1 MVEFSTNISYI
12 DEKTTGLGSLQEG
25 GSYSR
30 MQHVIQYRP
39 TIGKSG
45 NDAQLLIDDDDPVLM
60 LEGASQMQSPIAS
73 IESEQ
78 IEKRNRIL
86 SINGDVQIKIM
97 KDLSYR
103 GTVGVRKRTI
113 NEDVFYSERSKQAK
127 NAGAPYGWKELEE
140 QQSFMYNNV
149 LTYDKSFTP
158 EHHLTL
164 VGGQEFIEYKTD
176 YLRSGARQF
185 EKVNFGLADMSL
197 GASPDK
203 VVTRLESDKM
213 LSYFMR
219 ANYNFKEKYLFAASI
234 RADASSKFGSNHK
247 WGVFPAASFAWRASE
262 EEFIKQL
269 GVFSNLKFR
278 LSYGTAGNNKIDN
291 YLSLSKMG
299 SVWIP
304 YNGTSTA
311 SGFVSKQLYN
321 PDLQWETNVTA
332 NLGIDMGFL
341 NQRLQLS
348 VDLYNIETKNLLLD
362 APVPLLSGYKS
373 MMINA
378 GKLIIK
384 VLRLLL
390 LHIIYKQKTLHGVQI

>member
-1 MVEFSTNISYI
+1 M
-12 DEKTTGLGSLQEG
+12 
-25 GSYSR
+25 
-30 MQHVIQYRP
+30 
-39 TIGKSG
+39 
-45 NDAQLLIDDDDPVLM
+45 
-60 LEGASQMQSPIAS
+60 
-73 IESEQ
+73 
-78 IEKRNRIL
+78 
-86 SINGDVQIKIM
+86 
-97 KDLSYR
+97 SYR

-219 ANYNFKEKYLFAASI
+219 ANYNFKEKYLFAASL

-269 GVFSNLKFR
+269 GVFSNLKLR

-321 PDLQWETNVTA
+321 PDLQWE
-332 NLGIDMGFL
+332 M
-341 NQRLQLS
+341 LQP
-348 VDLYNIETKNLLLD
+348 I
-362 APVPLLSGYKS
+362 
-373 MMINA
+373 
-378 GKLIIK
+378 
-384 VLRLLL
+384 
-390 LHIIYKQKTLHGVQI
+390 

>member
-1 MVEFSTNISYI
+1 MESFRRGVY
-12 DEKTTGLGSLQEG
+12 QA
-25 GSYSR
+25 
-30 MQHVIQYRP
+30 
-39 TIGKSG
+39 IGC
-45 NDAQLLIDDDDPVLM
+45 
-60 LEGASQMQSPIAS
+60 
-73 IESEQ
+73 
-78 IEKRNRIL
+78 
-86 SINGDVQIKIM
+86 
-97 KDLSYR
+97 
-103 GTVGVRKRTI
+103 
-113 NEDVFYSERSKQAK
+113 
-127 NAGAPYGWKELEE
+127 
-140 QQSFMYNNV
+140 
-149 LTYDKSFTP
+149 
-158 EHHLTL
+158 
-164 VGGQEFIEYKTD
+164 
-176 YLRSGARQF
+176 
-185 EKVNFGLADMSL
+185 
-197 GASPDK
+197 
-203 VVTRLESDKM
+203 
-213 LSYFMR
+213 
-219 ANYNFKEKYLFAASI
+219 
-234 RADASSKFGSNHK
+234 
-247 WGVFPAASFAWRASE
+247 
-262 EEFIKQL
+262 
-269 GVFSNLKFR
+269 FSNLKFR